1 MMNDKFFCL
10 HLPFIAP
17 YFASIHSTFFI
28 VSWGPW
34 ETVDSLLHFEP
45 SCIH

>member
-17 YFASIHSTFFI
+17 YFDPYIPRS
-28 VSWGPW
+28 
-34 ETVDSLLHFEP
+34 SLFRGGLGRL
-45 SCIH
+45 